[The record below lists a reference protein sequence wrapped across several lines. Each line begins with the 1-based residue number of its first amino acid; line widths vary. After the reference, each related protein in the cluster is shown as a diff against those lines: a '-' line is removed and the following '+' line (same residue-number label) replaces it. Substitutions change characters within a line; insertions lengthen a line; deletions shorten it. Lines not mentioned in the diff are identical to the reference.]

1 MALWGQ
7 KHIPFASVSSEAAEV
22 SITFGAPTKT
32 FNMAGVVSSWCI
44 IPNAQLRE
52 KFFGWLEANELNA
65 PNMFAPVA
73 TMAALQQGEEWR
85 RQMLAYVESNVD
97 YLMEYCQTRI
107 PQVKPLRPQASYL
120 VWLDCRALGLTGRQ
134 LNDFFVQ
141 KVGVALNEGG
151 TFGPGGDGFMRLNVG
166 TQRAVLAEALAR
178 LEAAVRNTMP

>member
-1 MALWGQ
+1 
-7 KHIPFASVSSEAAEV
+7 
-22 SITFGAPTKT
+22 
-32 FNMAGVVSSWCI
+32 
-44 IPNAQLRE
+44 
-52 KFFGWLEANELNA
+52 
-65 PNMFAPVA
+65 
-73 TMAALQQGEEWR
+73 
-85 RQMLAYVESNVD
+85 
-97 YLMEYCQTRI
+97 MEYCQTRI

-120 VWLDCRALGLTGRQ
+120 VWLDCRALGLRGRQ